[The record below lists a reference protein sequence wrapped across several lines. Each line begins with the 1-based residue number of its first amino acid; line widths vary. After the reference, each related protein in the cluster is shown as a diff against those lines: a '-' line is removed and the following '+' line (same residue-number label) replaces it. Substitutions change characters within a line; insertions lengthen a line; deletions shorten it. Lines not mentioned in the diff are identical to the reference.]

1 MLLPEPFF
9 LPVHAVRLG
18 LSLVIPLFTMIRWFR
33 QYPAR
38 CWIATSILIVGL
50 TLAIWLLSGQFSS
63 WQQRRLLTSAQ
74 TFLQRGDLR
83 SAMVSCQQL
92 IQLNPNY
99 IDAYPVLIS
108 IDEQV
113 NSPRAITWASK
124 IVELSQNDP
133 KALIQVAGVALK
145 FGETEVAQEALER
158 LPSVAKDTAIA
169 LSLQGTIDVLGG
181 RLSKAENLFERAA
194 ELEASNLSHRLNL
207 LKIRLQFRDSAKA
220 DPAREELERLA
231 RDSSTKA
238 DALRALLEDAR
249 THGQSER
256 ALCIARQLASAPDAP
271 FSDQLVLLQEL
282 SVSAKSEFSAAFVDL
297 RQKIQSSDNSGLIF
311 QLMSWQNAH
320 GLYQATLDWKSE
332 LPANLADSFPIQ
344 LAEVEALMGLK
355 NWIQLHGKI
364 VTEDWG
370 WMNYLR
376 LAIYARV
383 ERELGSSDFRERW
396 ESALVATAGEWNA
409 ILQLANIAEQWGW
422 KEQAVQAFWIIA
434 RQSQGQRI
442 ALKRLYQIYAGE
454 RNTPE
459 LYKVAKR
466 ILEVD
471 PRDLVAVNNVA
482 SLGLLL
488 DQDRD
493 QAAKLAEDVYHK
505 DPSIPAFSATYA
517 FALVRN
523 RQPEKALQILKGLS
537 VQAAGDPAIGLY
549 YGLALA
555 ANGQVD
561 VAKPYLQTALRS
573 NHLFPE
579 EETLARQALVP

>member
-1 MLLPEPFF
+1 
-9 LPVHAVRLG
+9 
-18 LSLVIPLFTMIRWFR
+18 MIRWFR

-38 CWIATSILIVGL
+38 CWIATSILVVAL
-50 TLAIWLLSGQFSS
+50 TLMIGLFSGQFSS

-74 TFLQRGDLR
+74 AFLQRGDLR

-92 IQLNPNY
+92 IKLNPNY
-99 IDAYPVLIS
+99 IDAYRVLIS

-124 IVELSQNDP
+124 IVELSKNDP
-133 KALIQVAGVALK
+133 NALIQLALTALK
-145 FGETEVAQEALER
+145 FGETEVAQEALDR
-158 LPSVAKDTAIA
+158 LPPAAKATAIA

-194 ELEASNLSHRLNL
+194 ELEPSNLSLRLNL
-207 LKIRLQFRDSAKA
+207 LKIRLQFRDSSKA

-231 RDSSTKA
+231 KDSSTKA
-238 DALRALLEDAR
+238 DALRALLQDAR

-256 ALCIARQLASAPDAP
+256 ALSIARQLVSAPDAP
-271 FSDQLVLLQEL
+271 LSDQLLLLPEL
-282 SVSAKSEFSAAFVDL
+282 TVSSKSEFSATLVDL
-297 RQKIQSSDNSGLIF
+297 RQKIQSSGNSGLIF
-311 QLMSWQNAH
+311 QLMSWQDAH
-320 GLYQATLDWKSE
+320 GLYQESLDWKNE
-332 LPANLADSFPIQ
+332 LPANLTNGFPIQ
-344 LAEVEALMGLK
+344 LAESEALIGLK
-355 NWIQLHGKI
+355 NWIPLRGKI
-364 VTEDWG
+364 ATEDWDG
-370 WMNYLR
+370 MNYLR

-383 ERELGSSDFRERW
+383 ERELGSSGFPERW

-422 KEQAVQAFWIIA
+422 KEQAVQAFWIVA

-442 ALKRLYQIYAGE
+442 ALKRLYQICAGE

-459 LYKVAKR
+459 LYEVAKR

-471 PRDLVAVNNVA
+471 PRDLVAVNNAA

-505 DPSIPAFSATYA
+505 APSIPAFSATYA
-517 FALVRN
+517 FALLRN

-537 VQAAGDPAIGLY
+537 NQATSDPAIGLY

>member
-1 MLLPEPFF
+1 
-9 LPVHAVRLG
+9 
-18 LSLVIPLFTMIRWFR
+18 MIRWFR

-38 CWIATSILIVGL
+38 CWIATSILVVAL
-50 TLAIWLLSGQFSS
+50 TLMIGLFSGQFSS

-74 TFLQRGDLR
+74 AFLQRGDLR

-99 IDAYPVLIS
+99 IDAYRVLIS

-124 IVELSQNDP
+124 IVELSKNDP
-133 KALIQVAGVALK
+133 NALIQLALTALK
-145 FGETEVAQEALER
+145 FGETEVAQEALDR
-158 LPSVAKDTAIA
+158 LPPAAKETAIA

-194 ELEASNLSHRLNL
+194 ELEPSNLSLRLNL
-207 LKIRLQFRDSAKA
+207 LKIRLQFRDSSKA

-231 RDSSTKA
+231 KDSSTKA
-238 DALRALLEDAR
+238 DALRALLQDAR

-256 ALCIARQLASAPDAP
+256 ALSIARQLVSAPDAP
-271 FSDQLVLLQEL
+271 LSDQLLLLPEL
-282 SVSAKSEFSAAFVDL
+282 TVSSKSEFSATLVDL
-297 RQKIQSSDNSGLIF
+297 RQKIQSSGNSGLIF
-311 QLMSWQNAH
+311 QLMSWQDAH
-320 GLYQATLDWKSE
+320 GLYQESLDWKNE
-332 LPANLADSFPIQ
+332 LPANLTNGFPIQ
-344 LAEVEALMGLK
+344 LAESEALIGLK
-355 NWIQLHGKI
+355 NWIPLRGKI
-364 VTEDWG
+364 ATEDWDG
-370 WMNYLR
+370 MNYLR

-383 ERELGSSDFRERW
+383 ERELGSSGFPERW

-422 KEQAVQAFWIIA
+422 KEQAVQAFWIVA

-442 ALKRLYQIYAGE
+442 ALKRLYQICAGE

-459 LYKVAKR
+459 LYEVAKR

-471 PRDLVAVNNVA
+471 PRDLVAVNNAA

-505 DPSIPAFSATYA
+505 APSIPAFSATYA
-517 FALVRN
+517 FALLRN

-537 VQAAGDPAIGLY
+537 NQATSDPAIGLY

>member
-1 MLLPEPFF
+1 
-9 LPVHAVRLG
+9 
-18 LSLVIPLFTMIRWFR
+18 
-33 QYPAR
+33 
-38 CWIATSILIVGL
+38 LIK
-50 TLAIWLLSGQFSS
+50 
-63 WQQRRLLTSAQ
+63 
-74 TFLQRGDLR
+74 
-83 SAMVSCQQL
+83 
-92 IQLNPNY
+92 LNPNY
-99 IDAYPVLIS
+99 IDAYRVLIS

-124 IVELSQNDP
+124 IVELSKNDP
-133 KALIQVAGVALK
+133 NALIQLALTALK
-145 FGETEVAQEALER
+145 FGETEVAQEALDR
-158 LPSVAKDTAIA
+158 LPPAAKATAIA

-194 ELEASNLSHRLNL
+194 ELEPSNLSLRLNL
-207 LKIRLQFRDSAKA
+207 LKIRLQFRDSSKA

-231 RDSSTKA
+231 KDSSTKA
-238 DALRALLEDAR
+238 DALRALLQDAR

-256 ALCIARQLASAPDAP
+256 ALSIARQLVSAPDAP
-271 FSDQLVLLQEL
+271 LSDQLLLLPEL
-282 SVSAKSEFSAAFVDL
+282 TVSSKSEFSATLVDL
-297 RQKIQSSDNSGLIF
+297 RQKIQSSGNSGLIF
-311 QLMSWQNAH
+311 QLMSWQDAH
-320 GLYQATLDWKSE
+320 GLYQESLDWKNE
-332 LPANLADSFPIQ
+332 LPANLTNGFPIQ
-344 LAEVEALMGLK
+344 LAESEALIGLK
-355 NWIQLHGKI
+355 NWIPLRGKI
-364 VTEDWG
+364 ATEDWDG
-370 WMNYLR
+370 MNYLR

-383 ERELGSSDFRERW
+383 ERELGSSGFPERW

-422 KEQAVQAFWIIA
+422 KEQAVQAFWIVA

-442 ALKRLYQIYAGE
+442 ALKRLYQICAGE

-459 LYKVAKR
+459 LYEVAKR

-471 PRDLVAVNNVA
+471 PRDLVAVNNAA

-505 DPSIPAFSATYA
+505 APSIPAFSATYA
-517 FALVRN
+517 FALLRN

-537 VQAAGDPAIGLY
+537 NQATSDPAIGLY

>member
-1 MLLPEPFF
+1 
-9 LPVHAVRLG
+9 
-18 LSLVIPLFTMIRWFR
+18 MIRWFR
-33 QYPAR
+33 KYPFLG
-38 CWIATSILIVGL
+38 WIAVGILTVGL
-50 TLAIWLLSGQFSS
+50 AMAIWFLPGKLSS

-74 TFLQRGDLR
+74 AFLQRRDLR

-92 IQLNPNY
+92 IQLNPNS
-99 IDAYPVLIS
+99 IDAYQLLIS

-113 NSPRAITWASK
+113 NSPQTVTWASK
-124 IVELSQNDP
+124 IVELSKNDP
-133 KALIQVAGVALK
+133 NALIQLAVAALR

-158 LPSVAKDTAIA
+158 LPAAAKDTAIA
-169 LSLQGTIDVLGG
+169 LSLQATIDVLGG
-181 RLSKAENLFERAA
+181 RLSRAENLFERAA
-194 ELEASNLSHRLNL
+194 ELEPSSLSHRLNL

-231 RDSSTKA
+231 KDSSTRA
-238 DALRALLEDAR
+238 DALRALLQDAR
-249 THGQSER
+249 AHGQSEQ
-256 ALCIARQLASAPDAP
+256 ALSIARQLASAPDAP
-271 FSDQLVLLQEL
+271 LSDQLLLLQQL
-282 SVSAKSEFSAAFVDL
+282 SVSAKSEFSAAFAGL
-297 RQKIQSSDNSGLIF
+297 RQKIQSSGNSGLIF

-320 GLYQATLDWKSE
+320 GLYRESLDWKNE
-332 LPANLADSFPIQ
+332 LPVSLTNDFAIQ
-344 LAEVEALMGLK
+344 FAESEALIGLK
-355 NWIQLHGKI
+355 NWIPLRGKI
-364 VTEDWG
+364 ATEDWG
-370 WMNYLR
+370 GMNYLR

-383 ERELGSSDFRERW
+383 ERELGSSEFRERW
-396 ESALVATAGEWNA
+396 ESALVATAGEWSA
-409 ILQLANIAEQWGW
+409 VLGLANIAEQWGW
-422 KEQAVQAFWIIA
+422 KEQAVQAFWIIT
-434 RQSQGQRI
+434 RQSQGQRV

-488 DQDRD
+488 DQDID

-505 DPSIPAFSATYA
+505 APSIPAFSATYA
-517 FALVRN
+517 FALLRN

-537 VQAAGDPAIGLY
+537 VQAAGDRAIGLY

-555 ANGQVD
+555 ANGQGD
-561 VAKPYLQTALRS
+561 VAKPYLQTALGS